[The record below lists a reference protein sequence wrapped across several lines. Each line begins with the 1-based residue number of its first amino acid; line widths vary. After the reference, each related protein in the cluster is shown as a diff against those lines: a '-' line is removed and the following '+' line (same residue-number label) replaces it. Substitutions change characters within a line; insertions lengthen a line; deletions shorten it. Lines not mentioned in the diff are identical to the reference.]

1 MKKLNI
7 ESVSPSFISGYFVD
21 ASVCDGLID
30 FFNEENYFPVIRGMN
45 SSAKINLEEKDS
57 YDKPISATTTDT
69 RVLSYL
75 DSLSEVVDLY
85 VEEYQWCNITKSSW
99 KITEL
104 FNVQYY
110 PPGGGFKVFHFE
122 RNGTLHSIKRYLT
135 FMTYLNDVNDGGET
149 EFYYQNLKV
158 KPQKG
163 LTLIWPVDW
172 THTHRGI
179 PSPTE
184 EKIIV
189 TGWYSFI

>member
-1 MKKLNI
+1 MQKFNI
-7 ESVSPSFISGYFVD
+7 KSTSPSFISGYFIEP
-21 ASVCDGLID
+21 SICDGLID
-30 FFNEENYFPVIRGMN
+30 FFNEENYFPVFRGMT
-45 SSAKINLEEKDS
+45 SSGKVEQEVKDS
-57 YDKPISATTTDT
+57 YDKPVSATTIDT
-69 RVLSYL
+69 RIVSYL
-75 DSLSEVVDLY
+75 DSLSNVVDFY
-85 VEEYQWCNITKSSW
+85 IKEYHCCDNTKTSW

-104 FNVQYY
+104 FNIQYY
-110 PPGGGFKVFHFE
+110 PPGGGYKVFHSE
-122 RNGTLHSIKRYLT
+122 RNGSLNSIKRYLT

-149 EFYYQNLKV
+149 EFYYQKLKV

-184 EKIIV
+184 EKMIS

>member
-7 ESVSPSFISGYFVD
+7 ESISPSFISGYFIEP
-21 ASVCDGLID
+21 SVCDGLID
-30 FFNEENYFPVIRGMN
+30 FFKEENYFPVKPGV
-45 SSAKINLEEKDS
+45 SSGKIVDKNCKDS
-57 YDKPISATTTDT
+57 YDKSLSSTTSDK
-69 RVLSYL
+69 RILNYL

-85 VEEYQWCNITKSSW
+85 VEDYEWCNITKSSW

-104 FNVQYY
+104 FNIQYY

-122 RNGTLHSIKRYLT
+122 RNGSLSSIKRYLT

-179 PSPTE
+179 PSPSE

-189 TGWYSFI
+189 TGWYSFE